1 MIKFATKHTKRKVFS
16 MNKSIQHFEEI
27 GINKLE
33 KVVENFLKDPRD
45 MAGFVYGIQN
55 EVIQLGLDIIKE
67 TLEDCDQMLRDSAKR
82 KSRWVISR
90 RDNKQL
96 ITSLGGN
103 KLSQDVVQE
112 QGRRT
117 QRISPGYYP
126 GDGSA

>member
-1 MIKFATKHTKRKVFS
+1 